1 MVTLPPELD
10 AHSALATGM
19 ELLTALRAGPGVVIA
34 DVTGS
39 TFSGSTFCDGAGAR
53 MLAEAHRE
61 AVAAGAELR
70 IAVSPP
76 VLRVLAL
83 TRLDA
88 GLVLYLTVGAALA
101 GARPGQVPA

>member
-1 MVTLPPELD
+1 MVRLPPELD

-39 TFSGSTFCDGAGAR
+39 TFCDGAGAR

-70 IAVSPP
+70 IAVSLP